1 MVRIALVLLLM
12 MATIPAIQPQLI
24 SPYSIQDPPI
34 AQDQN
39 LNIDEDTSNEIFL
52 TSSSPDGHQ
61 LNFSIASKPNG
72 GKLSNITTINSTTAK
87 VIYTPFQDFNSNAT
101 GNDLFS
107 FKVNDGLDPSRRG
120 ESQAGVQITI
130 NPINDAPRSFDRVIR
145 MQLDKPVNITLRAND
160 AENDFNL
167 NDDHNHGLNFSI
179 IKQPVHGAVSE
190 IKHNITGFNADL
202 GINSTDDWVTYTPNT
217 GFVGQ
222 DQFTFK
228 AGDGKLNGNDS
239 NVIIRVEPFNSSSP
253 VEFEDGNIFIPD
265 INQIQWR
272 NPDGT
277 LNGLLQPITAGVG
290 RIQKG
295 GAFDSSG
302 NLYITEYNGGI
313 VSKFNKT
320 GGLVGP
326 FGDYIKDYEC
336 VPNSNNG
343 SPICEFWP
351 LFIVLDKKDNAY
363 ISGQVF
369 GSTNDVMDDIRKF
382 DPNGNL
388 IQKFDAEIENVEQG
402 IHWVEL
408 GSDQC
413 TLYYTTA
420 TDHIKRFDV
429 CANIQLTDY
438 ADLFNDPSYD
448 RRFGHQPILVIRLL
462 PNGEM
467 LVAQNAIIQH
477 LDTSGKIKKTYDI
490 TGSTIG
496 CH

>member
-1 MVRIALVLLLM
+1 MYPLVGVYRYLM
-12 MATIPAIQPQLI
+12 PDTDKDGWNSNTDCDDTDPQINPGMKEIFYNGVDDDCNPASIDSNSPPLANNQTLEIFQFSTTDIVLTGNDVDGYPLNFSITNQPKNGTLGNI
-24 SPYSIQDPPI
+24 SIIDSTNARLTYSPTSNFHGEDRLGFTVNDGNYTSNPASVNITVLIQDPPI

-239 NVIIRVEPFNSSSP
+239 NVIIRVEPFNY
-253 VEFEDGNIFIPD
+253 I
-265 INQIQWR
+265 
-272 NPDGT
+272 
-277 LNGLLQPITAGVG
+277 IT
-290 RIQKG
+290 
-295 GAFDSSG
+295 S
-302 NLYITEYNGGI
+302 
-313 VSKFNKT
+313 
-320 GGLVGP
+320 
-326 FGDYIKDYEC
+326 
-336 VPNSNNG
+336 
-343 SPICEFWP
+343 
-351 LFIVLDKKDNAY
+351 
-363 ISGQVF
+363 
-369 GSTNDVMDDIRKF
+369 
-382 DPNGNL
+382 
-388 IQKFDAEIENVEQG
+388 
-402 IHWVEL
+402 
-408 GSDQC
+408 
-413 TLYYTTA
+413 
-420 TDHIKRFDV
+420 
-429 CANIQLTDY
+429 
-438 ADLFNDPSYD
+438 
-448 RRFGHQPILVIRLL
+448 
-462 PNGEM
+462 
-467 LVAQNAIIQH
+467 
-477 LDTSGKIKKTYDI
+477 
-490 TGSTIG
+490 
-496 CH
+496 